1 MSQYGLAQVFVVA
14 AIVLIVVHRWVS
26 NRWLAEHDR
35 RYHRLP
41 GTDWWKVQDRDP
53 TVERW
58 RRLRLAVLI
67 PTVAAFATAVTLLI
81 TSR

>member
-1 MSQYGLAQVFVVA
+1 MSQFGLAQVFVIA

-26 NRWLAEHDR
+26 NRWLAEHHR
-35 RYHRLP
+35 RYRRLP
-41 GTDWWKVQDRDP
+41 GTDWWRKQDPDQ

-58 RRLRLAVLI
+58 RRLRILVLV

-81 TSR
+81 TAR

>member
-26 NRWLAEHDR
+26 NRWLAEHHR
-35 RYHRLP
+35 RYRGLP
-41 GTDWWKVQDRDP
+41 GADWWKVRDQDP

-58 RRLRLAVLI
+58 RRLRLLVLI